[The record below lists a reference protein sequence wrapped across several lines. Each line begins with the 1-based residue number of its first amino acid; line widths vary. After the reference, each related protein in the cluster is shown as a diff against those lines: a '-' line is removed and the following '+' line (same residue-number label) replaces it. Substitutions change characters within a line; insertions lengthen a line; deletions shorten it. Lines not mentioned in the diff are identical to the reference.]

1 MPIFTNIRRRPV
13 YLCLDV
19 GLESTGQREVMTS
32 EGLPELSRKCCFL
45 NQSKGVIR
53 RPREKRQIGRLIF
66 NLDVPERTSCMET
79 LYKREEFAPADASES
94 VVNILARY
102 CCW

>member
-32 EGLPELSRKCCFL
+32 EGLPRLIAKCRFL

-53 RPREKRQIGRLIF
+53 RPRAETANWSF
-66 NLDVPERTSCMET
+66 NLDVPERTSCIET
-79 LYKREEFAPADASES
+79 LYEREEFAPADASES